1 MINIK
6 KAFSLSKD
14 KQRKIKDG
22 AGLGSIF
29 LFSSFTFVILIWMI
43 VYVFQNGTSLL
54 NSNFLFGDYSQK
66 VTTIKSKDSSYV
78 PLEYNFKNTSKA
90 ENFSSRWGIGIEN
103 RTHSEE
109 DVIYIVSIEKDSPF
123 LDLVDNN
130 NEKVTI
136 DASYYLSSLTLFMDD
151 GDIEVFGP
159 KDGASNIVKGLDKAY
174 SIFDGTLTSPGK
186 GIRGSLLTTLALI
199 GFSLL
204 FSLPLGIG
212 GAIYL
217 SCYAKDNFI
226 ANMIRTL
233 IDVTSGIP
241 SIIFGLA
248 GAIIFIPFLN
258 TITSTNGGSL
268 FSGSLTMAIM
278 LLPTIVKTVE
288 ESIKMVPHSLKDASL
303 SLGASQAQTI
313 FKIILPNAMPGILS
327 ATLLSIG
334 RIIGESAAL
343 IFSMGAIIGDN
354 LSLLEGHASLAVH
367 IWTCLQGETPQYGSA
382 CAISIIILIVVLL
395 LSLLV
400 KLLSFSLKKK
410 KGI

>member
-6 KAFSLSKD
+6 KAFTLSKD

-29 LFSSFTFVILIWMI
+29 LFSSFTFIILIWMI

-78 PLEYNFKNTSKA
+78 PLEYSFENTSKV

-136 DASYYLSSLTLFMDD
+136 DTSYYLSSLTLFMDD

-159 KDGASNIVKGLDKAY
+159 KDGASNMVKGLDKAY

-226 ANMIRTL
+226 TNMIRTL

-343 IFSMGAIIGDN
+343 IFSMGAKIGDN

>member
-22 AGLGSIF
+22 TGLGSIF
-29 LFSSFTFVILIWMI
+29 LFSSFTFIILIWMI

-78 PLEYNFKNTSKA
+78 PLEYNFENISKT

-136 DASYYLSSLTLFMDD
+136 DTSYYLSSLTLFMDD

-226 ANMIRTL
+226 TNMIRTL

-288 ESIKMVPHSLKDASL
+288 ESIKRVPHSLKDASL

>member
-6 KAFSLSKD
+6 KAFTLSKD

-29 LFSSFTFVILIWMI
+29 LFSSFTFIILIWMI

-78 PLEYNFKNTSKA
+78 PLEYSFENTSKV

-136 DASYYLSSLTLFMDD
+136 DTSYYLSSLTLYMDD

-186 GIRGSLLTTLALI
+186 
-199 GFSLL
+199 
-204 FSLPLGIG
+204 
-212 GAIYL
+212 
-217 SCYAKDNFI
+217 
-226 ANMIRTL
+226 
-233 IDVTSGIP
+233 
-241 SIIFGLA
+241 
-248 GAIIFIPFLN
+248 
-258 TITSTNGGSL
+258 
-268 FSGSLTMAIM
+268 
-278 LLPTIVKTVE
+278 
-288 ESIKMVPHSLKDASL
+288 
-303 SLGASQAQTI
+303 
-313 FKIILPNAMPGILS
+313 
-327 ATLLSIG
+327 
-334 RIIGESAAL
+334 
-343 IFSMGAIIGDN
+343 
-354 LSLLEGHASLAVH
+354 
-367 IWTCLQGETPQYGSA
+367 
-382 CAISIIILIVVLL
+382 
-395 LSLLV
+395 
-400 KLLSFSLKKK
+400 
-410 KGI
+410 